1 MPSSSAASLP
11 PPSPAEE
18 PWQTSDSRPVSPT
31 MTAHISSWLTSV
43 DRDPVG
49 LEALKSLYSE
59 LSIACRVKI
68 FLFKIENELTKLD
81 GNVCITHEVMR
92 LLIPPSIEEQ
102 LHEQMTGYM
111 RRCCSRFVSEIL
123 FATED
128 LIMLSH
134 ASGMRARAT
143 TSAFAFQSELG
154 PMISEICASSLIY
167 GPETA
172 LLKRRCFLHA
182 LDLFENMA
190 YEEEQAALNALKPEL
205 VKLRN
210 TAKILTQMI
219 SKNRTAI
226 QLTRFAHQNM
236 SKLGCLLH
244 RICCDPWFR
253 FFYAARPT
261 PVLHLVSTLLQM
273 TMPTSDEGPEV
284 TENIQDVATRFHEL
298 ISSHGASFVDALA
311 QDVVRVDEALQMD
324 ISDTRWRGVEA
335 TIYADG
341 SPMPVDD
348 EEPPTEASS
357 SAQPS
362 QPSSST
368 QPSQASK
375 ARAYSR
381 APLGAVIALQCPI
394 FTPSWQTKTFKLYI
408 YNTQTVEH
416 RSLMVHR
423 AAKILRAAT
432 KQGWLPVDALR
443 VESFIQIVRQRHN
456 AIAFNMTTTARN
468 ISHKLSTMGVIGMK
482 IDGLIERAMRKAVT
496 SQTEAER
503 DELQRFQIDLKKAV
517 SLLKD
522 QQSENYFHVSE
533 TPNSTSV
540 ADMTLDEPTKMAVM
554 RAVPWSTNYLHLS
567 PGFDTSEEVYPHRV
581 HPWVRL
587 EYIFVTAIFKLLR
600 GRILRAA
607 ESSDGNNS
615 TRVET
620 SMIASEAA
628 TYDAR
633 YAAMKITELSGRV
646 THICNKFITC
656 FKSGYHAS
664 QKAVTEGI
672 IHAYQLPEFTI
683 LSTQDQTIQFGIDTN
698 DQLASLCA
706 EAAFRIKA
714 HFENLVPLPHGMTWQ
729 VSEPHRGSRSKKVM

>member
-1 MPSSSAASLP
+1 
-11 PPSPAEE
+11 
-18 PWQTSDSRPVSPT
+18 

-81 GNVCITHEVMR
+81 GNVCITHEVMK
-92 LLIPPSIEEQ
+92 LLLPPSIEEQ

-123 FATED
+123 FSTED

-154 PMISEICASSLIY
+154 PRISEICASSLIY
-167 GPETA
+167 GPDTA
-172 LLKRRCFLHA
+172 LLKRRCFLHG
-182 LDLFENMA
+182 LELFEKMA
-190 YEEEQAALNALKPEL
+190 YDEEQVALNALQPEL

-210 TAKILTQMI
+210 TVKILTQMI
-219 SKNRTAI
+219 SKNRKAI

-236 SKLGCLLH
+236 SKLGCVVH
-244 RICCDPWFR
+244 RVCADPWFR
-253 FFYAARPT
+253 FFHAARQT
-261 PVLHLVSTLLQM
+261 PVLYLVTTLLQT

-284 TENIQDVATRFHEL
+284 TDNIQSLATRFREL
-298 ISSHGASFVDALA
+298 ISSHGTSFVDALA
-311 QDVVRVDEALQMD
+311 QDVVRVDEALKMD

-335 TIYADG
+335 TMYADG
-341 SPMPVDD
+341 SPMPV
-348 EEPPTEASS
+348 EEQSS
-357 SAQPS
+357 QPS
-362 QPSSST
+362 QPS
-368 QPSQASK
+368 QPSQATQASK
-375 ARAYSR
+375 AVAYSR

-394 FTPSWQTKTFKLYI
+394 FTPSWQTQTRKLYI
-408 YNTQTVEH
+408 YNTQTIEH
-416 RSLMVHR
+416 RSLMIHR
-423 AAKILRAAT
+423 AAQILRAAT
-432 KQGWLPVDALR
+432 THGWLPVDAMR

-456 AIAFNMTTTARN
+456 AIALNMTTTARN

-482 IDGLIERAMRKAVT
+482 IDGLIERAMRKATVCQ
-496 SQTEAER
+496 SEAER

-522 QQSENYFHVSE
+522 QQSENYFHMNE
-533 TPNSTSV
+533 TPNSTAV
-540 ADMTLDEPTKMAVM
+540 MDITLDDATKMAVL
-554 RAVPWSTNYLHLS
+554 RSVPWSSNFLHLS
-567 PGFDTSEEVYPHRV
+567 PGFDTSDEVHPHKV

-600 GRILRAA
+600 GHILRSA
-607 ESSDGNNS
+607 ESSEGSS
-615 TRVET
+615 TRVDT
-620 SMIASEAA
+620 SVIASEAA

-656 FKSGYHAS
+656 FKGGYHAA
-664 QKAVTEGI
+664 QQAVTEGT
-672 IHAYQLPEFTI
+672 IHAHQLPEFTI

-714 HFENLVPLPHGMTWQ
+714 HFENLVPLPRGMTWQ